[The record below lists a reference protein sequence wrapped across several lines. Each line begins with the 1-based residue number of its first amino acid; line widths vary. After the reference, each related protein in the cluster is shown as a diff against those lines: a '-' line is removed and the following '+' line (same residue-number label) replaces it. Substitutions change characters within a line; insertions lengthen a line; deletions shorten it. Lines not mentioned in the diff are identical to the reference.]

1 MDQIINNYYDYSG
14 DINNPSFPEKYLLI
28 ADYSPLSGGG
38 SGFSYR
44 PPRRGM
50 IYWLYHGK
58 VVRGGRLEK
67 ILKSLSQLSLF
78 ALAEADS

>member
-1 MDQIINNYYDYSG
+1 MWNYKKFGSKAISYQYYNDYSG
-14 DINNPSFPEKYLLI
+14 NINNPSFPEKYLLI

-50 IYWLYHGK
+50 LYW
-58 VVRGGRLEK
+58 
-67 ILKSLSQLSLF
+67 
-78 ALAEADS
+78 